1 VPSRRSPVR
10 LHDIASFEGG
20 FLSHAR
26 GVAAVS
32 QVDGMSL
39 PMQARR
45 METIA
50 DADESV
56 QWDII

>member
-1 VPSRRSPVR
+1 MVGRV
-10 LHDIASFEGG
+10 G
-20 FLSHAR
+20 FRNAR

-32 QVDGMSL
+32 EVDGMSL

-50 DADESV
+50 DAYASV
-56 QWDII
+56 PWDII